1 MTTAK
6 RRARRIAADEAHAWA
21 RNLKLRNLQASILLR
36 SLSLY
41 VDGDGV
47 AFAAIPTLAE
57 DCDGLSIDTVRR
69 RLVWLEQVGAIARQP
84 QWLDE
89 NGVRNGQGRGKR
101 TTDEIRLL
109 FDADPE
115 AIEARAQGRAPLVGD
130 DENSAKTT
138 VISPSSVLGLNPT
151 VSPAPALGQPSVSPS
166 STCDQLTSEPEP
178 EPEPESPKAPDGG
191 EGERSAGDEGEPDG
205 FAAAWSAW
213 PGRELQGHRRDLA
226 LDEFRALSPE
236 KRAHCAAAVP
246 LYAAALSK
254 AGRTKPPNFHLWIRN
269 RGFEEFPYRA
279 EGAPTLLAG
288 PFDENSEAGR
298 AIIALYAVARTRPF
312 ISNGRVVYPGGV
324 SAQILAFAAVAD
336 KTSWRWVTDR
346 QQIAAWRA
354 FLIAHVRGGR
364 PDLLEKRGDETG
376 FFAPGPW
383 PPRKDGGWPD
393 IDPLAH
399 LGIGGKA
406 ASQAGGDE

>member
-1 MTTAK
+1 MTITK

-109 FDADPE
+109 FDADQE
-115 AIEARAQGRAPLVGD
+115 MIEARAQGRAPYVD
-130 DENSAKTT
+130 ADENSAKTT
-138 VISPSSVLGLNPT
+138 AISPSSQLGLNPN
-151 VSPAPALGQPSVSPS
+151 VSPAPALGQHSVSPS
-166 STCDQLTSEPEP
+166 STCDHLISEP
-178 EPEPESPKAPDGG
+178 EPEPESPKAPEGG
-191 EGERSAGDEGEPDG
+191 EGEAGAVEESEPDG

-213 PGRELQGHRRDLA
+213 PGREVQGHRRDLA
-226 LDEFRALSPE
+226 AVEFRLLSPE
-236 KRAHCAAAVP
+236 KRAHCCAAVP
-246 LYAAALSK
+246 LFAAALSR

-279 EGAPTLLAG
+279 DGTPALVAG
-288 PFDENSEAGR
+288 PLDENSEAGR

-312 ISNGRVVYPGGV
+312 VSNGKVIYPGGV
-324 SAQILAFAAVAD
+324 SPQILAFAAVAD
-336 KTSWRWVTDR
+336 KAAWRWITDR
-346 QQIAAWRA
+346 QQIAAWTA
-354 FLIAHVRGGR
+354 FLAAHVRGGR
-364 PDLLEKRGDETG
+364 PALLEKRGEETG
-376 FFAPGPW
+376 FYAPGPW
-383 PPRKDGGWPD
+383 PPRKDGGWPE
-393 IDPLAH
+393 LAAA
-399 LGIGGKA
+399 A

>member
-89 NGVRNGQGRGKR
+89 NGVRNGAGRGKR

-115 AIEARAQGRAPLVGD
+115 LIEARAQGREPHVDAY
-130 DENSAKTT
+130 ENPAKTT
-138 VISPSSVLGLNPT
+138 AISPSSQLGLNPD
-151 VSPAPALGQPSVSPS
+151 VSPAPTLGQHSVSPS
-166 STCDQLTSEPEP
+166 STCDQLISEP
-178 EPEPESPKAPDGG
+178 EPEPESPKAPEGG
-191 EGERSAGDEGEPDG
+191 EGERCAVEESEPDG

-213 PGRELQGHRRDLA
+213 PGREVQGHRRDLA
-226 LDEFRALSPE
+226 ATEFRLLSPE
-236 KRAHCAAAVP
+236 QRLHCCAAVP
-246 LYAAALSK
+246 LFAAALSR

-269 RGFEEFPYRA
+269 RGFEEFPYRPD
-279 EGAPTLLAG
+279 GASPVATG
-288 PFDENSEAGR
+288 PIEENSEAGR
-298 AIIALYAVARTRPF
+298 AIAALYAVARTRPYV
-312 ISNGRVVYPGGV
+312 SNGRVVYPGAV
-324 SAQILAFAAVAD
+324 SAQILAFAHVAD
-336 KTSWRWVTDR
+336 KAAWRWITDR
-346 QQIAAWRA
+346 QQIAAWQA
-354 FLIAHVRGGR
+354 FIGAHVFGGR
-364 PDLLEKRGDETG
+364 SPLLEKRGDEMG
-376 FFAPGPW
+376 FYAPAKW
-383 PPRKDGGWPD
+383 PPRKDGGWPESD
-393 IDPLAH
+393 
-399 LGIGGKA
+399 A
-406 ASQAGGDE
+406 A

>member
-1 MTTAK
+1 MTSAK

-21 RNLKLRNLQASILLR
+21 RNLRLRNLQASILLR

-109 FDADPE
+109 FEADPE
-115 AIEARAQGRAPLVGD
+115 LIEARAQGREPYVDA

-138 VISPSSVLGLNPT
+138 AISPSSLLGLNST
-151 VSPAPALGQPSVSPS
+151 VSPLPALGQHSVSPS

-178 EPEPESPKAPDGG
+178 EPYSPNAPEGG
-191 EGERSAGDEGEPDG
+191 EGERCAVEESEPDG

-236 KRAHCAAAVP
+236 KRLHCAAAV
-246 LYAAALSK
+246 LLFATALSK

-269 RGFEEFPYRA
+269 RGFEEFPYRP
-279 EGAPTLLAG
+279 EGAPAVASGPIDEASQAG
-288 PFDENSEAGR
+288 K
-298 AIIALYAVARTRPF
+298 AIAVLYAVAKGKLFVNRRQV
-312 ISNGRVVYPGGV
+312 IYPGV
-324 SAQILAFAAVAD
+324 ISPQVLAFAGVAD
-336 KTSWRWVTDR
+336 RASWCWITDR
-346 QQIAAWRA
+346 QQIAAWQA
-354 FLIAHVRGGR
+354 FLIAHVIGARS
-364 PDLLEKRGDETG
+364 PLLDRRGDEMG
-376 FFAPGPW
+376 FYAPAPW
-383 PPRKDGGWPD
+383 PPRKDGTWSEV
-393 IDPLAH
+393 DPLSH
-399 LGIGGKA
+399 LGLGSDKNDGG
-406 ASQAGGDE
+406 EE